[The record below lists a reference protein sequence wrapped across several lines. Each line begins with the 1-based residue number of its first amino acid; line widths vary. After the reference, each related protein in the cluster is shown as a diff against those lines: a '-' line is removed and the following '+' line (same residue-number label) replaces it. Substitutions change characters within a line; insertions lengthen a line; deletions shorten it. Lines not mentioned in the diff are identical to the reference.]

1 MAYMIRNLDSSH
13 EVELAGSFKAPD
25 GAVVRELLNVFN
37 HAGGGSRCVLAMERL
52 KRVDFYGL
60 EMLILLSDMAQSKDV
75 ALTIRRPCGQVKE
88 MLGLTGIDKIIPI
101 ET

>member
-1 MAYMIRNLDSSH
+1 MAYIIRNLGSSYEVVLADS
-13 EVELAGSFKAPD
+13 FTAPD
-25 GAVVRELLNVFN
+25 NAVVRELIDVFN

-60 EMLILLSDMAQSKDV
+60 EMLILLSDMAQSKGV
-75 ALTIRRPCGQVKE
+75 TLTIRRPCGQVKE